1 MIKGIVKKIVGSR
14 HGREVRRLGPLVGR
28 INESCAALTELSE
41 DALRAKTDE
50 FRARI
55 GEHVREIAAET
66 EATRERKRTSTD
78 SGEREA
84 LGLEIGKLEERY
96 REVLAEALEEILPEA
111 FAVVKE
117 ACRRL
122 VGRQV
127 RVTGQLL
134 EWDMVP
140 YDVQLIGA
148 AQLHRGRVA
157 EMATGEGKTLVAT
170 MPLYLNAL
178 AGRGAHLV
186 TVNSYLAQRDAEW
199 MGAIYGLLGLTVGCI
214 DLHEPGSPERRAAY
228 NADIT
233 YGTNNEF
240 GFDYLRDNMVHSVE
254 QRVQRRHHYAIIDEV
269 DSILVDEARTPLIIS
284 GPVSRDT
291 STPFKKMAPVVGGLF
306 RKQSRNVG
314 AMIADAEKHLDEDE
328 ELQYE
333 AGEKLLAAKRGAPKN
348 KRLMKLFADQ
358 PSVVKLVE
366 KVEGDY
372 MRDKRLHEIDE
383 MLFFAMDEKGSAV
396 HLSDKGLDELSPG
409 DPEAFVV
416 PDLSEVMGRIQEDEE
431 LSLEDRRSRIAELEA
446 EYADKSQQIHVIH
459 QLLKA
464 YTLFHKDERY
474 IIGDDG
480 AIVIVD
486 EFTGRQMPGRRWS
499 DGLHQ
504 AVEAKEGVEVKGET
518 QTLATITIQ
527 NYFRMYDKLAGMTGT
542 AETEETEFHQIYGLD
557 VAVIPT
563 NRPIAR
569 DDRDDLVFRTKREK
583 YVAIMDEI
591 ERLNR
596 LELPVLVGTT
606 NVEVSETLSRML
618 RRRGLAH
625 NVLNAKQHKRESEI
639 VAEAGRAGA
648 VTIATNMAGRGTDIK
663 LGPGVTEPRTMAWVR
678 KRELE
683 LEEVATTDPNRWE
696 DLDGKPDDHVV
707 EEGGLHILGSERHEA
722 RRIDRQLRGRAGRQ
736 GDPGASQFF
745 LSLEDDLMRLFGGM
759 ERIAKAMDRMG
770 AEEGE
775 VITHPLVTRSIG
787 RAQKRVEGNNFEAR
801 KRLLDYDDVMNQQR
815 EVIYDLR
822 LFALEGGEDLRSELW
837 EMVRHTM
844 EAGFESHLP
853 EAGLEEGVDVA
864 GLRQQMLLD
873 LHTALPPLENE
884 GEEGEVER
892 PVVLEAAERA
902 VSKSF
907 ERKVES
913 FGEFRERVMG
923 FVMLS
928 TIDGKWKDHLYDL
941 DHLKASIGFRG
952 WGQKD
957 PLVEYK
963 KEAYEMFVGLMDDV
977 RRTVTQQF
985 FRVRLEQRPAM
996 QRPAAQ
1002 QQRRLS
1008 YSGPSGTP
1016 GQGAGAGSGRGVDP
1030 GSRDRPAAD
1039 GRGTGTPEPPVRPTV
1054 RVDSMGMAVPGE
1066 PVGAGRGKRGL
1077 DAAGRDGF
1085 GMGSADGGAGPD
1097 VRRLATNRGG
1107 SGPRTPV
1114 TAAKTPG
1121 RNDPC
1126 PCGSGRKY
1134 KKCHGALA

>member
-1 MIKGIVKKIVGSR
+1 MIKGIIKKIVGSR
-14 HGREVRRLGPLVGR
+14 YAREVRRLSPLVDR
-28 INESCAALTELSE
+28 INEQYATLEGISDE
-41 DALRAKTDE
+41 ALRGKTDE
-50 FRARI
+50 FRDR
-55 GEHVREIAAET
+55 IAARTRET
-66 EATRERKRTSTD
+66 QDEIESLRERKRGAAD
-78 SGEREA
+78 PDEREEI
-84 LGLEIGKLEERY
+84 GLEISKLEERF
-96 REVLAEALEEILPEA
+96 RSELADALEEVLPEA

-117 ACRRL
+117 VCRRL
-122 VGRQV
+122 VGQEV
-127 RVTGQLL
+127 KVTGHKLT
-134 EWDMVP
+134 WDMIP

-148 AQLHRGRVA
+148 VQLHRGRVA

-199 MGAIYGLLGLTVGCI
+199 MGAIYSLLGLTVDCI
-214 DLHEPGSPERRAAY
+214 DLHEPGTPERREAY

-240 GFDYLRDNMVHSVE
+240 GFDYLRDNMVHTLE
-254 QRVQRRHHYAIIDEV
+254 QRVQRVHSYAIIDEV
-269 DSILVDEARTPLIIS
+269 DSILIDEARTPLIIS
-284 GPVSRDT
+284 GPVTRDT
-291 STPFKKMAPVVGGLF
+291 STPFKQMAPVVGALY
-306 RKQSRNVG
+306 RKQNRMVNQMVAKAVS
-314 AMIADAEKHLDEDE
+314 ELDSEGDE
-328 ELQYE
+328 YE
-333 AGEKLLAAKRGAPKN
+333 AGRNLLASKRGAPKN

-358 PSVVKLVE
+358 PALVKLVE

-372 MRDKRLHEIDE
+372 MRDKRLYEVDE
-383 MLFFAMDEKGSAV
+383 MLLFAMDEKGSAV
-396 HLSDKGLDELSPG
+396 HLSDAGLDELSPG
-409 DPEAFVV
+409 DPGAFVV
-416 PDLSEVMGRIQEDEE
+416 PDLSEIIGEIQEDEE
-431 LSLEDRRSRIAELEA
+431 LSLEDKRTKIEALET
-446 EYADKSQQIHVIH
+446 EYADKSQRIHVIH

-464 YTLFHKDERY
+464 HTLFHKDERY
-474 IIGDDG
+474 IIGENG

-504 AVEAKEGVEVKGET
+504 AVEAKEGVEIRGET

-542 AETEETEFHQIYGLD
+542 AETEETEFHQIYNLD
-557 VAVIPT
+557 VSVIPT
-563 NRPIAR
+563 NRPITR
-569 DDRDDLVFRTKREK
+569 DDRDDLIFRTRREK
-583 YVAIMDEI
+583 YLALMDEI
-591 ERLNR
+591 ERLYK

-618 RRRGLAH
+618 KRRGVPH

-639 VAEAGRAGA
+639 VAEAGRPGG

-663 LGPGVTEPRTMAWVR
+663 LGPGVTDARSIDWIAE
-678 KRELE
+678 RELD
-683 LEEVATTDPNRWE
+683 LDSVAPTDPTRYE
-696 DLDGKPDDHVV
+696 DLEGKPGEHVV
-707 EEGGLHILGSERHEA
+707 EVGGLHILGSERHEA

-759 ERIAKAMDRMG
+759 ERIANAMERMG

-822 LFALEGGEDLRSELW
+822 LFALEGGEDLKGEIW

-844 EAGFESHLP
+844 EAVFEEHLP
-853 EAGLEEGVDVA
+853 QSELEEGIEVA
-864 GLRQQMLLD
+864 GLRQRMLLD
-873 LHTALPPLENE
+873 LHTVLPPVENE
-884 GEEGEVER
+884 NDPEEVDRED
-892 PVVLEAAERA
+892 VLQLAEDA
-902 VSKSF
+902 VRESF
-907 ERKVES
+907 DRKIES
-913 FGEFRERVMG
+913 FGEHGERVMS

-928 TIDGKWKDHLYDL
+928 TIDGKWKDNLYDL

-963 KEAYEMFVGLMDDV
+963 KEAYEMFVNLMDDI
-977 RRTVTQQF
+977 RRSVTQQF

-996 QRPAAQ
+996 RPQAP
-1002 QQRRLS
+1002 RRMS
-1008 YSGPSGTP
+1008 YSGPSGP
-1016 GQGAGAGSGRGVDP
+1016 GRISAAGRVPPGRRPV
-1030 GSRDRPAAD
+1030 RPAAA
-1039 GRGTGTPEPPVRPTV
+1039 RQTEQPAAAM
-1054 RVDSMGMAVPGE
+1054 DSMGMSGAARRS
-1066 PVGAGRGKRGL
+1066 VGA
-1077 DAAGRDGF
+1077 APSPAG
-1085 GMGSADGGAGPD
+1085 SD
-1097 VRRLATNRGG
+1097 VRQLATNRGEA
-1107 SGPRTPV
+1107 RAKTPV
-1114 TAAKTPG
+1114 TGGKAPG
-1121 RNDPC
+1121 RNAPC

-1134 KKCHGALA
+1134 KKCHGARA

>member
-1 MIKGIVKKIVGSR
+1 MIRGIIKKIAGSR
-14 HGREVRRLGPLVGR
+14 HGREVKRLGPLVDR
-28 INESCAALTELSE
+28 INRHYDRLESLSKEELH
-41 DALRAKTDE
+41 AKTAE
-50 FRARI
+50 FRERI
-55 GEHVREIAAET
+55 AGYTAET
-66 EATRERKRTSTD
+66 QGRMESARERKRTSTD
-78 SGEREA
+78 PDERER
-84 LGLEIGKLEERY
+84 LGLRIGKLEEDY
-96 REVLAEALEEILPEA
+96 HVQLAEVLEEILPEA

-122 VGRQV
+122 MGTEV
-127 RVTGQLL
+127 RVTGQNLV
-134 EWDMVP
+134 WDMIP

-148 AQLHRGRVA
+148 VQLHRGRA
-157 EMATGEGKTLVAT
+157 GEMATGEGKTLVAT

-199 MGAIYGLLGLTVGCI
+199 MGAIYTLLGLTVDCI
-214 DLHEPGSPERRAAY
+214 DLHDPGSAERRAAY

-240 GFDYLRDNMVHSVE
+240 GFDYLRDNMVHTLE
-254 QRVQRRHHYAIIDEV
+254 QRVQRAHHYAIIDEV
-269 DSILVDEARTPLIIS
+269 DSILIDEARTPLIIS

-291 STPFKKMAPVVGGLF
+291 STPFKQMAPSVGALH
-306 RKQSRNVG
+306 RKQSRTVNRLV
-314 AMIADAEKHLDEDE
+314 AEAVRLLDAEEDE
-328 ELQYE
+328 YV
-333 AGEKLLAAKRGAPKN
+333 AGEKLLAAKRGGPKN

-372 MRDKRLHEIDE
+372 MREKRLHEVDE
-383 MLFFAMDEKGSAV
+383 MLLFAMDEKGHNV
-396 HLSDKGLDELSPG
+396 HLSDAGLDTLSPG
-409 DPEAFVV
+409 DPDAFVV
-416 PDLSEVMGRIQEDEE
+416 PDLSEVIGDIQDDER
-431 LSLEDRRSRIAELEA
+431 LSIEEKREKIAGLET
-446 EYADKSQQIHVIH
+446 EYADKSQRMHVIH

-464 YTLFHKDERY
+464 YTLFHRDERY
-474 IIGDDG
+474 IIGDNG
-480 AIVIVD
+480 SIVIVD

-504 AVEAKEGVEVKGET
+504 AVEAKEGVEIRGET

-527 NYFRMYDKLAGMTGT
+527 NYFRMYEKLAGMTGT
-542 AETEETEFHQIYGLD
+542 AETEETEFHQIYNLD
-557 VAVIPT
+557 VSVIPT

-569 DDRDDLVFRTKREK
+569 DDRDDLIFRTKREK
-583 YVAIMDEI
+583 YTAIMDEI

-618 RRRGLAH
+618 RRRGIGH

-639 VAEAGRAGA
+639 VAEAGQPGA

-663 LGPGVTEPRTMAWVR
+663 LGPGVTDPRTIDWVGER
-678 KRELE
+678 SLD
-683 LEEVATTDPNRWE
+683 LDQVVPTDPTRYVE
-696 DLDGKPDDHVV
+696 LDGEPGDHVV

-745 LSLEDDLMRLFGGM
+745 LSLEDDLMRLFGGV
-759 ERIAKAMDRMG
+759 ERIAGAMERMG

-822 LFALEGGEDLRSELW
+822 LFALEGGEDLKAEIRD
-837 EMVRHTM
+837 MVHHTM
-844 EAGFESHLP
+844 EAVFEDYLP
-853 EAGLEEGVDVA
+853 DSDLEEGIEVG
-864 GLRQQMLLD
+864 GLRQRMLLD
-873 LHTALPPLENE
+873 LHTVLPRVDDEDDP
-884 GEEGEVER
+884 EEVDREA
-892 PVVLEAAERA
+892 VLELAESSVREA
-902 VSKSF
+902 F
-907 ERKVES
+907 DRKIES
-913 FGEFRERVMG
+913 FGEHGERVMS

-963 KEAYEMFVGLMDDV
+963 KEAYEMFVGLMDDI

-985 FRVRLEQRPAM
+985 FRVRLEQPPAM
-996 QRPAAQ
+996 RIQR
-1002 QQRRLS
+1002 QRRLS
-1008 YSGPSGTP
+1008 YSGPADTP
-1016 GQGAGAGSGRGVDP
+1016 GAGLRAPARAGAARMAPAAARRAGP
-1030 GSRDRPAAD
+1030 ARPA
-1039 GRGTGTPEPPVRPTV
+1039 
-1054 RVDSMGMAVPGE
+1054 VDSMGMA
-1066 PVGAGRGKRGL
+1066 ATAHRGP
-1077 DAAGRDGF
+1077 AS
-1085 GMGSADGGAGPD
+1085 GSRGPD
-1097 VRRLATNRGG
+1097 VGRLATNRGEAKA
-1107 SGPRTPV
+1107 RVPV
-1114 TAAKTPG
+1114 TATKAPG
-1121 RNDPC
+1121 RNAPC
-1126 PCGSGRKY
+1126 PCGSGLKY
-1134 KKCHGALA
+1134 KKCCGRAG

>member
-14 HGREVRRLGPLVGR
+14 HGREVRRLEPLVAR
-28 INESCAALTELSE
+28 INERCAALAELPE
-41 DALRAKTDE
+41 EALREKTDE
-50 FRARI
+50 FRRRI
-55 GEHVREIAAET
+55 GESVQDVLSET
-66 EATRERKRTSTD
+66 EAARERKRASD
-78 SGEREA
+78 DPDEREA
-84 LGLEIGKLEERY
+84 LSLEIGKLEVRFGDA
-96 REVLAEALEEILPEA
+96 LAEALEEILPEA

-122 VGRQV
+122 MGRQV

-148 AQLHRGRVA
+148 IQLHRGRVA

-214 DLHEPGSPERRAAY
+214 DLHEPGCPQRRAAY

-254 QRVQRRHHYAIIDEV
+254 QRVQRKHHYAIIDEV

-291 STPFKKMAPVVGGLF
+291 STPFKKMAPVVGALF

-314 AMIADAEKHLDEDE
+314 TMIADAEKLLAE
-328 ELQYE
+328 EGEEQDYE
-333 AGEKLLAAKRGAPKN
+333 AGQKLLAAKRGAPKH
-348 KRLMKLFADQ
+348 KRLMKLFADR

-383 MLFFAMDEKGSAV
+383 MLFFAMDEKGNAV
-396 HLSDKGLDELSPG
+396 HLSDQGLDELSPG
-409 DPEAFVV
+409 EPDAFVV
-416 PDLSEVMGRIQEDEE
+416 PDLSVVMGEIQEDET
-431 LSLEDRRSRIAELEA
+431 LSLEEKRTRVSELEA

-480 AIVIVD
+480 AVVIVD

-504 AVEAKEGVEVKGET
+504 AVEAKEGVEVRGET

-557 VAVIPT
+557 VGVIPT

-569 DDRDDLVFRTKREK
+569 DDRDDLIFRTKREK
-583 YVAIMDEI
+583 YAAIMDEI

-618 RRRGLAH
+618 RRRRLEH

-639 VAEAGRAGA
+639 VAEAGRPGA

-663 LGPGVTEPRTMAWVR
+663 LGQGVTEPRTVAWAR
-678 KRELE
+678 ERELE
-683 LEEVATTDPNRWE
+683 LETVASTDPNRWE
-696 DLDGKPDDHVV
+696 ELDGKPDDHVI
-707 EEGGLHILGSERHEA
+707 EDGGLHILGSERHEA

-775 VITHPLVTRSIG
+775 VITHPLVTKSIG

-837 EMVRHTM
+837 EMIRHTM
-844 EAGFESHLP
+844 EAAFESHLP
-853 EAGLEEGVDVA
+853 ESDLEEGIDVG
-864 GLRQQMLLD
+864 GLRQRMLLD

-884 GEEGEVER
+884 GEAEAEGPER
-892 PVVLEAAERA
+892 GAVLEAAEQA
-902 VSKSF
+902 VRESF
-907 ERKVES
+907 DRKIES
-913 FGEFRERVMG
+913 FGELRERVMG

-963 KEAYEMFVGLMDDV
+963 KEAYEMFVGLMDDI

-996 QRPAAQ
+996 RYPAAGQ

-1008 YSGPSGTP
+1008 YSGPSETP
-1016 GQGAGAGSGRGVDP
+1016 GRGVAAAGAGPGAGMRRGAEDA
-1030 GSRDRPAAD
+1030 GSRAPQRQGASVRPAA
-1039 GRGTGTPEPPVRPTV
+1039 RA
-1054 RVDSMGMAVPGE
+1054 VDSMGMAVPGV
-1066 PVGAGRGKRGL
+1066 PVGSGNGSGAG
-1077 DAAGRDGF
+1077 
-1085 GMGSADGGAGPD
+1085 GPD
-1097 VRRLATNRGG
+1097 VRQLATNRGG
-1107 SGPRTPV
+1107 SRPSAPV
-1114 TAAKTPG
+1114 TVEKAPG
-1121 RNDPC
+1121 RNAPC

-1134 KKCHGALA
+1134 KKCCGAVA